1 MTVKESRIAVYKK
14 AMKASSEAW
23 TASHFMR
30 DLTRNPDAFTVLEK
44 CPNCGKDHVSEPA
57 RNLWYS
63 YRKLYALVSLLVDR
77 LGIVA
82 DYIDDLGG
90 SLTTGKPCFKAEEP
104 DDEGKAV

>member
-23 TASHFMR
+23 TASQFMR
-30 DLTRNPDAFTVLEK
+30 DHTRSPDTFTVWEK
-44 CPNCGKDHVSEPA
+44 CPNCGKNHVSEPA
-57 RNLWYS
+57 QNLWYS

-82 DYIDDLGG
+82 NYIDDLGG
-90 SLTTGKPCFKAEEP
+90 SLTTGKPCFMAEEP